1 MARQG
6 RKNVHGKAGVRF
18 KAGWTASKE
27 WSMIRNHV
35 SELIVHGEIKV
46 PSGVVK
52 ELVSET
58 ERCVTFAKKGD
69 LASRRQAARIV
80 RENILAKDGRSC
92 LKVLFEDIAPRY
104 KERQGGY
111 TQTFKLGPRRG
122 DNAEIVLVRF
132 VQD

>member
-1 MARQG
+1 MASQG

-35 SELIVHGEIKV
+35 SELIVHGEIRV

-58 ERCVTFAKKGD
+58 EHCITLAKKGD
-69 LASRRQAARIV
+69 LASRREAAKIV
-80 RENILAKDGRSC
+80 RESICKDGVSC
-92 LKVLFEDIAPRY
+92 LKVLFDELGPRY
-104 KERQGGY
+104 KDRQGGY
-111 TQTFKLGPRRG
+111 TQTFKLGARRG

-132 VQD
+132 VD

>member
-1 MARQG
+1 MASQG

-52 ELVSET
+52 ELVTET
-58 ERCVTFAKKGD
+58 ERCITFAKKGD
-69 LASRRQAARIV
+69 LSARREAAKIV
-80 RENILAKDGRSC
+80 RENIVNKDGVSA
-92 LKVLFEDIAPRY
+92 LKILFDELGPRY
-104 KERQGGY
+104 KERKGGY

-132 VQD
+132 VD